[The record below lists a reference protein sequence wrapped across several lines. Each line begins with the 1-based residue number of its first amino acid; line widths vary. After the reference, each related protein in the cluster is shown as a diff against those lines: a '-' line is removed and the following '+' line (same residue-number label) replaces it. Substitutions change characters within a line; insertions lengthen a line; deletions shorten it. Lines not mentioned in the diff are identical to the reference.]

1 MAKLDFLKYL
11 TPKAIINL
19 SVVLGFLVFVIPTL
33 LFLGNEVEQRAASIK
48 AQRVRIDTHTRMITK
63 LAELR
68 EASVEAE
75 SAMLKLR
82 TIVPPRD
89 RLFSFPRYMEKLGSD
104 SDVLAS
110 VDFTGKETP
119 ATVDKAGS
127 NAFIIAG
134 SGSLND
140 TLEFMENIE
149 ASGEFFVS
157 SESVDIVRLGEQF
170 NSVINGL
177 VFFYD

>member
-1 MAKLDFLKYL
+1 VAKLDFLKYL

-134 SGSLND
+134 SGSLK
-140 TLEFMENIE
+140 FMENIE